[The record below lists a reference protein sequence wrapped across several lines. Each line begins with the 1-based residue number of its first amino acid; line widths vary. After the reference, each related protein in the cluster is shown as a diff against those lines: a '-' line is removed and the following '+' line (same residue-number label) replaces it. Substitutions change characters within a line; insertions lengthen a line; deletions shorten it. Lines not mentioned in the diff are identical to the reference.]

1 MALLELSA
9 SEIESLLGE
18 RPRTPP
24 HAVALALRIDEEL
37 MQQHLTSGFVME
49 DSLLC
54 VLGDFVGN
62 LGEMRIRQCSA
73 NGLHLCRN
81 MPTAFMSGGNITVR
95 QPLYSIQHLRLD
107 MSSP

>member
-1 MALLELSA
+1 MALPELSV

-24 HAVALALRIDEEL
+24 HAVYRIDGEL
-37 MQQHLTSGFVME
+37 MQQHLADGFVME

-62 LGEMRIRQCSA
+62 LGEMRLRQCSA
-73 NGLHLCRN
+73 NGIHLCRN

-95 QPLYSIQHLRLD
+95 QPFYSVHHLRLD
-107 MSSP
+107 TSNA

>member
-1 MALLELSA
+1 MALPELSV

-37 MQQHLTSGFVME
+37 MQQHIAAGFVME

-62 LGEMRIRQCSA
+62 LGEMRLRQCSA
-73 NGLHLCRN
+73 NGIHLCRN

-95 QPLYSIQHLRLD
+95 QPFYSVHHLRLD
-107 MSSP
+107 TSNA